1 MFFLTCIKF
10 FILKNISYSLSSTLV
25 ELPNLGQH
33 LKDKPTNPFVDSPVT
48 SENGSTSGI
57 SGSGSSNGSDTTLV
71 NAEETY
77 TSSLFQTEPLYQFYD
92 ANGSGSKS
100 SNNKVRICPFNT
112 RNELKSTLDIESDG
126 FTYY

>member
-1 MFFLTCIKF
+1 MTCMKF
-10 FILKNISYSLSSTLV
+10 FISKNISYFLFSTLV

-33 LKDKPTNPFVDSPVT
+33 LKDKPSSPFVDSPVT

-100 SNNKVRICPFNT
+100 SSNKVRICKFNT
-112 RNELKSTLDIESDG
+112 RNELTRALQKC
-126 FTYY
+126 